1 MFTRKKSYMVR
12 FDHSN
17 QEIEGPRPK
26 NALSLRMDNAAENA
40 SLNSNL
46 WKEGLHIEVE
56 FPSPNTPEQNGKVE
70 RGFATLWG
78 RVRAI

>member
-1 MFTRKKSYMVR
+1 
-12 FDHSN
+12 
-17 QEIEGPRPK
+17 
-26 NALSLRMDNAAENA
+26 MDNAEENV

-46 WKEGLHIEVE
+46 EKEGLHIEDE
-56 FPSPNTPEQNGKVE
+56 FPSPNTPEQNGQVE